1 MNQLILLTSG
11 DMMQR
16 TSSLGNIRAT
26 FTQEGENQFGVVL
39 EVNSN
44 KFLITMQ
51 NIADQIEQFEII
63 AMKGFIELSNKII
76 LTIKKLVEH
85 LRYRAE

>member
-1 MNQLILLTSG
+1 MNQLILLNPS
-11 DMMQR
+11 DLSQR

-26 FTQEGENQFGVVL
+26 FTQEGENQFGVLL
-39 EVNSN
+39 EINGN
-44 KFLITMQ
+44 KFLIAMQ

-63 AMKGFIELSNKII
+63 AMKGFIELSNRII

>member
-1 MNQLILLTSG
+1 
-11 DMMQR
+11 
-16 TSSLGNIRAT
+16 
-26 FTQEGENQFGVVL
+26 
-39 EVNSN
+39 
-44 KFLITMQ
+44 MQ

-63 AMKGFIELSNKII
+63 AMKGFIELSNRII